1 MIRKENMTLEYDLTG
16 EHHQIDDVKDFRKIG
31 NKYVYGIQTE
41 SSNPDENYLGEINL
55 CFLPDE
61 ITNFHIW

>member
-1 MIRKENMTLEYDLTG
+1 MTLEYDLTG
-16 EHHQIDDVKDFRKIG
+16 EHYQIDDVKDFRKIG

-41 SSNPDENYLGEINL
+41 SSNPDKNYLGELTL

-61 ITNFHIW
+61 ITNFHIQ